1 MSITPTTTVQLED
14 FNGELQQVKLI
25 TLALWAVALRSEVKG
40 VQVSPTRVEPLVR
53 SFLNTPSGYPLEE
66 ISKHI
71 TACHEDIKDQLGITQ

>member
-1 MSITPTTTVQLED
+1 MSISPTTSVQLED

-40 VQVSPTRVEPLVR
+40 IQVSPTRVEPLVR
-53 SFLNTPSGYPLEE
+53 SFLNTPSGYPLKE

-71 TACHEDIKDQLGITQ
+71 TACHEDVKDQLGIS